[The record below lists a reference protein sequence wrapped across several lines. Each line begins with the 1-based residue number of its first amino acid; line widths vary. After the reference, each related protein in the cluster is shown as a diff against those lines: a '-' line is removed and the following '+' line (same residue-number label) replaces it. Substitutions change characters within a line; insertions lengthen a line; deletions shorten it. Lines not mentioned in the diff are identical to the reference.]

1 MTEQTIRLPGV
12 SDETQALV
20 TGLHKKLAD
29 ATPRNEILSAY
40 YDMHRAV
47 RQVSNVLPPMYRG
60 LSMTLGWTAKG
71 VDALARRCVLTGFS
85 WPDGDLD
92 SLGASALWDGNSLGS
107 EARQG
112 GLESLI
118 HGPSFIVTTRGGDGE
133 PPALIHFKS
142 ALDATGDW
150 NARARRMDN
159 LLSITDRDDKG
170 NTTGLV
176 LYQDGVTLTAVKDG
190 AKWMVDEQDHPWGV
204 PVDPMVYKPRLRRA
218 FGSSRISRAA
228 RGLQDGAVREL
239 LRLEGHMDT
248 YSFPE
253 MWLLGADESVFK
265 DANGVIKPVWQVMLG
280 RIKGIPDDQDQD
292 EPALARADV
301 KQFAAAS
308 PEPHLADLNAL
319 AKLFAREMSL
329 PDTSL
334 AITDVS
340 NPTSEG
346 SYDSSQHELVTEAE
360 GTVED
365 WSPALRHAH
374 ARSLAIAND
383 LSEIPAEWASIAPRW
398 RKPRFRSQAEEADAG
413 VKQLSAAPWLAETRV
428 GLSLLGMTEQQID
441 DALGE
446 RQRIEARA
454 RMDTLVS
461 VGASSADA
469 SAVKAQADALGVLIR
484 AGVEPA
490 DAARRVGLD
499 GAQFTGAVPV
509 SLRLPTVDATSLEG
523 A

>member
-12 SDETQALV
+12 DDDTNALLK
-20 TGLHKKLAD
+20 GLHKQLTD
-29 ATPRNEILSAY
+29 ATPRNEMLSAY

-47 RQVSNVLPPMYRG
+47 RQVSNVLPPMYQG
-60 LSMTLGWTAKG
+60 LALTLGWTAKG
-71 VDALARRCVLTGFS
+71 VDALNRRCVLSGFS

-92 SLGASALWDGNSLGS
+92 ALGAPAVWDGNMLGS

-118 HGPSFIVTTRGGDGE
+118 HGPAFIVTTRGGEGE

-142 ALDATGDW
+142 ALDATGTW

-170 NTTGLV
+170 ATTGLV
-176 LYQDGVTLTAVKDG
+176 LYQDGVTLTATKDG
-190 AKWMVDEQDHPWGV
+190 AKWSVDQQDHPWGV

-228 RGLQDGAVREL
+228 RGLQDAAVREL

-265 DANGVIKPVWQVMLG
+265 DANGNIKPVWQVMLG

-292 EPALARADV
+292 EPSLARADV

-319 AKLFAREMSL
+319 AKLYAREMSL

-340 NPTSEG
+340 NPTSAE
-346 SYDSSQHELVTEAE
+346 SYDASQYELIAEAE
-360 GTVED
+360 GTVDD
-365 WSPALRHAH
+365 WSPALRRAF

-383 LSEIPAEWASIAPRW
+383 LSEIPIEWASIAPRW
-398 RKPRFRSQAEEADAG
+398 RNPRFLSRAAEADAG
-413 VKQLSAAPWLAETRV
+413 TKQLAAVPWLAETRV
-428 GLSLLGMTEQQID
+428 GLSLVGMSEQQID

-446 RQRIEARA
+446 RQRAEGRA
-454 RMDTLVS
+454 RIDAVIAAGRAAVVPDAV
-461 VGASSADA
+461 VG
-469 SAVKAQADALGVLIR
+469 
-484 AGVEPA
+484 
-490 DAARRVGLD
+490 
-499 GAQFTGAVPV
+499 
-509 SLRLPTVDATSLEG
+509 
-523 A
+523 